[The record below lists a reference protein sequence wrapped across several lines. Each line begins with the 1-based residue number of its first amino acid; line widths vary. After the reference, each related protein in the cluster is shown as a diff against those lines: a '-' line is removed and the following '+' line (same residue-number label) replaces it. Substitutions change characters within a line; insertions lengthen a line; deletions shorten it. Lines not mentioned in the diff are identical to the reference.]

1 MKLKTLDIE
10 NIASFEKA
18 SVDFDNGPLGNADI
32 FLINGETGSG
42 KSTLLDAI
50 CLALYDNTPRMN
62 AGGRGDKENMPDNIT
77 YGNPMRLLRLN
88 TNQGLVRLIFEADG
102 DNWEAIW
109 TVRRI
114 RERRRKKDEEPGTKL
129 KREWTLTNLR
139 TRETMTQIREINT
152 AVARLTGLDFG
163 QFCRTTM
170 LSQGE
175 FAAFLKSDVD
185 EKAALLQKITGL
197 DKFEKAGKKIFA
209 ITSAKDRIRQ
219 AAKERRDA
227 LVAQALSGERRA
239 ELEAEDAELARRKS
253 EAENLK
259 KRLTEAAS
267 WETRRNE
274 IAQKLEK
281 AINIRNDA
289 EKQAR
294 SEKYA
299 DAIKGI
305 RLFDASAKARSALS
319 FLREAQKRLETEQV
333 RLVSCRHNFRDLTCR
348 LAALENELTKTARTR
363 DAIDAAIE
371 SRRPIRSILDNAPM
385 LAGKLNSVADL
396 RSAVA
401 ASERNLKTAD
411 EEIAN
416 VIRPRL
422 QHAEAVEKECSS
434 TLGNIRKRLEETSEK
449 LAETKLSDM
458 RKEKDALSER
468 SRKLD
473 RLSAIVDA
481 VKRSN
486 ENLAACGRVMDDI
499 AARTATSQKALAE
512 TGKTLIAARAARDAY
527 KKSSDDAAR
536 AAGDAAEHLR
546 ANLRVG
552 DSCPVCGSLID
563 HELTA
568 GEILRELADKARLEF
583 ERHQSEY
590 ETALR
595 HQAEIES
602 TIKALAVDKE
612 KTDNELGRLNE
623 EKKRLSDDLSV
634 KSHELGITVDSNL
647 ADTIS
652 HHTATVAD
660 RIGELSSQIAAAETL
675 EKTVGE
681 LRASVDNIQRRLD
694 SARKSC
700 EKVRQI
706 LSGALERRSAIS
718 ATIETNNVNI
728 ASTLDELSAVLD
740 GSAVSSRDFRR
751 EPAEYAADITA
762 AARELT
768 SLIEQSTGL
777 SKQLETLTG
786 IIDRSR
792 HLRDE
797 ISGKLGIPEDEHA
810 ATAQV
815 NGDSRNVEKD
825 FYSLSNAVTS
835 AVASINAQNTDLS
848 RQKTL
853 LDDFFATNP
862 TIDRAEVEHL
872 MALPE
877 STVKD
882 WRDTVDKIQRFLIA
896 SETELSAVKRESQE
910 HAKTRPAD
918 LIDET
923 ADNATGNGWL
933 AADLH
938 PLIAEAEKAEREAL
952 EERARI
958 KAVFDNA
965 ARYSAELLRAD
976 EELAAADAD
985 YSRWEQL
992 CRYLG
997 DAEGKKFRRV
1007 AQSHLLEC
1015 LINGANSYLKRLNDR
1030 YELEVYPGTFTIM
1043 VTDSYQDYARRTA
1056 NTISG
1061 GETFL
1066 VSLALA
1072 LALSDIGEMRGCD
1085 TLFIDEGFGSLSGEP
1100 LDRAVATLKSLH
1112 HHVGRR
1118 IGIIS
1123 HIASLREKIAT
1134 QIIVERSTGRAASL
1148 RLLS

>member
-88 TNQGLVRLIFEADG
+88 TNQGLVKLIFEADG
-102 DNWEAIW
+102 DNWEALW

-259 KRLTEAAS
+259 KRLTEAAL
-267 WETRRNE
+267 WETRRIE
-274 IAQKLEK
+274 IARKLEK

-299 DAIKGI
+299 DAVKGI
-305 RLFDASAKARSALS
+305 KLFDASAKARSALS

-348 LAALENELTKTARTR
+348 LAALENELTKTAGTL

-422 QHAEAVEKECSS
+422 QHAEAVEKECST
-434 TLGNIRKRLEETSEK
+434 TLVNIRKKLEETSEK

-458 RKEKDALSER
+458 RKEKDALSES

-481 VKRSN
+481 VKRSD
-486 ENLAACGRVMDDI
+486 ESLAACGRVMDDI
-499 AARTATSQKALAE
+499 TARSAASQKALAE
-512 TGKTLIAARAARDAY
+512 TGKTLIAARAARDAC

-552 DSCPVCGSLID
+552 DKCPVCGSLID

-568 GEILRELADKARLEF
+568 GEILRELADKARREF

-612 KTDNELGRLNE
+612 KTDIELRRLNE

-634 KSHELGITVDSNL
+634 KSCELEITVDRNL
-647 ADTIS
+647 AETIS
-652 HHTATVAD
+652 RHISTVTGKLD
-660 RIGELSSQIAAAETL
+660 ELSSRIAAAETL
-675 EKTVGE
+675 EKNVGE
-681 LRASVDNIQRRLD
+681 LRASVDNVQRRLD
-694 SARKSC
+694 SARKAC
-700 EKVRQI
+700 EKERQN
-706 LSGALERRSAIS
+706 LSDALERRSAIS

-728 ASTLDELSAVLD
+728 ASTLDELSATLD

-768 SLIEQSTGL
+768 SLLEQSTSL

-786 IIDRSR
+786 VIDRSR
-792 HLRDE
+792 RLRDE
-797 ISGKLGIPEDEHA
+797 ITAGIDISDIEPA
-810 ATAQV
+810 AAIPMKVDAQ
-815 NGDSRNVEKD
+815 SVEKD

-835 AVASINAQNTDLS
+835 AVASINAQNAELS

-872 MALPE
+872 MTLPE
-877 STVKD
+877 STVKG
-882 WRDTVDKIQRFLIA
+882 WRDTVDNIQRLLIA
-896 SETELSAVKRESQE
+896 SETELSTAKSESQE

-923 ADNATGNGWL
+923 ADNATGNGWH

-938 PLIAEAEKAEREAL
+938 RLIAEAEKAEREAL

-1100 LDRAVATLKSLH
+1100 LDRAIGTLKSLH
-1112 HHVGRR
+1112 HQVGRR

-1134 QIIVERSTGRAASL
+1134 QIIVERPTGRAASL
-1148 RLLS
+1148 RLLC

>member
-1 MKLKTLDIE
+1 MKLKTLEIE

-18 SVDFDNGPLGNADI
+18 SVYFDNGPLGNADI

-102 DNWEAIW
+102 DNWEALW

-152 AVARLTGLDFG
+152 AVAHLTGLDFG

-209 ITSAKDRIRQ
+209 ITSAKDRVRQ

-227 LVAQALSGERRA
+227 LAAQALSAERRV
-239 ELEAEDAELARRKS
+239 ELEAQDAELARRKS

-259 KRLTEAAS
+259 KRLSDAAL
-267 WETRRNE
+267 WETRRIE
-274 IAQKLEK
+274 IARKLEK

-299 DAIKGI
+299 DAVKGI
-305 RLFDASAKARSALS
+305 KLFDASAKARSALS
-319 FLREAQKRLETEQV
+319 FLREAQKRLEAEQD
-333 RLVSCRHNFRDLTCR
+333 RLVSCRNNFRDLTCR
-348 LAALENELTKTARTR
+348 LAALENELTETAGTR

-371 SRRPIRSILDNAPM
+371 SRRPVRSILDNAPM
-385 LAGKLNSVADL
+385 LAGKLNSVAGL

-401 ASERNLKTAD
+401 ASECNLRTAD

-434 TLGNIRKRLEETSEK
+434 TLGNIRKKLEETSEK
-449 LAETKLSDM
+449 LAEAKLSDM
-458 RKEKDALSER
+458 RKEKDALSES

-481 VKRSN
+481 VKRSD
-486 ENLAACGRVMDDI
+486 ESLAACGRVMDEI
-499 AARTATSQKALAE
+499 AARTAASQQALAE
-512 TGKTLIAARAARDAY
+512 AGKTLIAARAARDAC

-552 DSCPVCGSLID
+552 DKCPVCGSLID

-568 GEILRELADKARLEF
+568 GEILRELADKARQEF
-583 ERHQSEY
+583 ERYQSEY

-612 KTDNELGRLNE
+612 KTDIELRRLNE
-623 EKKRLSDDLSV
+623 EKKRLSDDLST
-634 KSHELGITVDSNL
+634 KSHEVGIAVDSHLGEAISRRAATIAAGIT
-647 ADTIS
+647 
-652 HHTATVAD
+652 
-660 RIGELSSQIAAAETL
+660 ELSSRIAAAETL
-675 EKTVGE
+675 EKNVGE
-681 LRASVDNIQRRLD
+681 LRASVDNVQRRLD
-694 SARKSC
+694 SARKAC
-700 EKVRQI
+700 EKERQN

-728 ASTLDELSAVLD
+728 ASTLDKLSATLD

-762 AARELT
+762 AAKELT
-768 SLIEQSTGL
+768 SLLEQSTSL

-786 IIDRSR
+786 VIDRSR
-792 HLRDE
+792 RLRDE
-797 ISGKLGIPEDEHA
+797 ITARIDISDIEPAAAIPMKVDA
-810 ATAQV
+810 P
-815 NGDSRNVEKD
+815 SVEKD
-825 FYSLSNAVTS
+825 FYSLANAVTS
-835 AVASINAQNTDLS
+835 AVASINSQNAELS

-853 LDDFFATNP
+853 LDEFFATNP
-862 TIDRAEVEHL
+862 TIDRAEVERL
-872 MALPE
+872 TTLPE

-882 WRDTVDKIQRFLIA
+882 WRDTVDNIQRLLIA
-896 SETELSAVKRESQE
+896 SETELSTAKSESQE

-923 ADNATGNGWL
+923 TDTTDGNGWH
-933 AADLH
+933 AADL
-938 PLIAEAEKAEREAL
+938 PLLIADTEKTEREAM

-965 ARYSAELLRAD
+965 ERHSAELIRAD
-976 EELAAADAD
+976 EELSAAGAD

-1100 LDRAVATLKSLH
+1100 LDRAIGTLKSLH
-1112 HHVGRR
+1112 HQVGRR

-1134 QIIVERSTGRAASL
+1134 QIIVERPTGRAASL

>member
-62 AGGRGDKENMPDNIT
+62 AGGRSDKENMPDNIT

-102 DNWEAIW
+102 DNWEALW

-114 RERRRKKDEEPGTKL
+114 KERRRKKDEEPGTKL

-185 EKAALLQKITGL
+185 DKAALLQKITGL

-227 LVAQALSGERRA
+227 LAAQALSAERRV
-239 ELEAEDAELARRKS
+239 ELEAQDAEFARRKS

-259 KRLTEAAS
+259 KRLTGAAL
-267 WETRRNE
+267 WETRRIE
-274 IAQKLEK
+274 IARKLEK

-299 DAIKGI
+299 DAVKGI
-305 RLFDASAKARSALS
+305 KLFDASAKARSALS
-319 FLREAQKRLETEQV
+319 FLREAQKRLEAEESRFV
-333 RLVSCRHNFRDLTCR
+333 GCRNKFRSLRGQLASLESDLTEIAGKR
-348 LAALENELTKTARTR
+348 N
-363 DAIDAAIE
+363 AIDAAIE
-371 SRRPIRSILDNAPM
+371 ARQPIRNILDNAPM
-385 LAGKLNSVADL
+385 LAGKLNSVASL

-401 ASERNLKTAD
+401 ASERNLRTAD

-434 TLGNIRKRLEETSEK
+434 TLGNIRKKLEETSEK
-449 LAETKLSDM
+449 LAEAKLSDM
-458 RKEKDALSER
+458 RKEKDALSES

-481 VKRSN
+481 VKRSD

-512 TGKTLIAARAARDAY
+512 AGKTLIAARAARDAC

-552 DSCPVCGSLID
+552 DKCPVCGSLID

-568 GEILRELADKARLEF
+568 GEILRELADKARQEF
-583 ERHQSEY
+583 ERYQSEY

-612 KTDNELGRLNE
+612 KTGIELRRLNE
-623 EKKRLSDDLSV
+623 EKKRLSDDLST
-634 KSHELGITVDSNL
+634 KSHELGIAVDSHL
-647 ADTIS
+647 GEAISRRAATIAAGI
-652 HHTATVAD
+652 T
-660 RIGELSSQIAAAETL
+660 ELSSRIAAAETL
-675 EKTVGE
+675 EKNVGE
-681 LRASVDNIQRRLD
+681 LRASVDNVQRRLD
-694 SARKSC
+694 SARKAC
-700 EKVRQI
+700 EKERQN
-706 LSGALERRSAIS
+706 LSVALERRSAIS

-728 ASTLDELSAVLD
+728 ASTLDELSATLD

-762 AARELT
+762 AATELT
-768 SLIEQSTGL
+768 SLLEQSTSL
-777 SKQLETLTG
+777 SKQLVTLTG
-786 IIDRSR
+786 VIDRSR
-792 HLRDE
+792 RLRDE
-797 ISGKLGIPEDEHA
+797 ITARIDISDIEPAAAIPMKVDA
-810 ATAQV
+810 P
-815 NGDSRNVEKD
+815 SVEKD
-825 FYSLSNAVTS
+825 FYSLANAVTS
-835 AVASINAQNTDLS
+835 AVASINSQNAELS

-862 TIDRAEVEHL
+862 TIDRAEVERL
-872 MALPE
+872 TTLPE

-882 WRDTVDKIQRFLIA
+882 WRDTVDNIQRLLIA
-896 SETELSAVKRESQE
+896 SETELSTAKRESQE

-923 ADNATGNGWL
+923 VDNADCIGWL
-933 AADLH
+933 AADL
-938 PLIAEAEKAEREAL
+938 PLLIADTEKTEREAM

-965 ARYSAELLRAD
+965 ERHSAELIRAD
-976 EELAAADAD
+976 EELSAAGAD

-1100 LDRAVATLKSLH
+1100 LDRAIGTLKSLH
-1112 HHVGRR
+1112 HQVGRR

-1134 QIIVERSTGRAASL
+1134 QIIVERPTGRAASL

>member
-102 DNWEAIW
+102 DNWEALW

-401 ASERNLKTAD
+401 ASEHNLKTAD

-458 RKEKDALSER
+458 RKEKDALSES

-872 MALPE
+872 MTLPE
-877 STVKD
+877 STVKG
-882 WRDTVDKIQRFLIA
+882 WRDTVDKIQRLLIA

-918 LIDET
+918 LIDEA
-923 ADNATGNGWL
+923 ADNTDGNGWH

-938 PLIAEAEKAEREAL
+938 PLIAEAEKTEREAM

-965 ARYSAELLRAD
+965 ARYSAELIRAD
-976 EELAAADAD
+976 EELSAAGAD

-1072 LALSDIGEMRGCD
+1072 LAMSDIGEMRGCD

-1100 LDRAVATLKSLH
+1100 LDRAIGTLKSLH
-1112 HHVGRR
+1112 HQVGRR

-1134 QIIVERSTGRAASL
+1134 QIIVERPTGRAASL
-1148 RLLS
+1148 RLLC

>member
-1 MKLKTLDIE
+1 MKLKTLEIE
-10 NIASFEKA
+10 NIASFENA

-102 DNWEAIW
+102 DNWEALW

-227 LVAQALSGERRA
+227 LAVQALSAERRV
-239 ELEAEDAELARRKS
+239 ELEAQDAELARRKS

-259 KRLTEAAS
+259 KRLTEAAL
-267 WETRRNE
+267 WETRRIK
-274 IAQKLEK
+274 IARKLEK

-299 DAIKGI
+299 DAVKGI
-305 RLFDASAKARSALS
+305 KLFDASAKARSALS
-319 FLREAQKRLETEQV
+319 FIREAQKRLEAEQD
-333 RLVSCRHNFRDLTCR
+333 RLISCRHNFIKLTCR
-348 LAALENELTKTARTR
+348 LTALENGLTETAGTR

-371 SRRPIRSILDNAPM
+371 SRRPVRSILDNAPM
-385 LAGKLNSVADL
+385 LAGKLNSVAGL

-401 ASERNLKTAD
+401 ASERNLRTAD

-434 TLGNIRKRLEETSEK
+434 TLGNIRKKLEETSEK
-449 LAETKLSDM
+449 LAEAKLSDM
-458 RKEKDALSER
+458 RKEKDALSES

-473 RLSAIVDA
+473 RLSAIVDGI
-481 VKRSN
+481 KRCDDSIN
-486 ENLAACGRVMDDI
+486 VYRRTIGEIAERRAAF
-499 AARTATSQKALAE
+499 QKALAE
-512 TGKTLIAARAARDAY
+512 AEKTQIAAAAARDAC

-552 DSCPVCGSLID
+552 DKCPVCGSLID

-568 GEILRELADKARLEF
+568 GEILRELADKARQEF
-583 ERHQSEY
+583 ERYQSEY

-623 EKKRLSDDLSV
+623 EKKRLSDDLST
-634 KSHELGITVDSNL
+634 KSCELGITVDCNH
-647 ADTIS
+647 AETIS
-652 HHTATVAD
+652 HRIATVTG
-660 RIGELSSQIAAAETL
+660 RLGELSSRIADAETL

-700 EKVRQI
+700 EKERQN
-706 LSGALERRSAIS
+706 LSGALECRSAIS

-728 ASTLDELSAVLD
+728 ASTLDELSATLD

-762 AARELT
+762 AATELT
-768 SLIEQSTGL
+768 SLLEQSTSL
-777 SKQLETLTG
+777 SKQLVTLTG
-786 IIDRSR
+786 IVERSR
-792 HLRDE
+792 RLRDE
-797 ISGKLGIPEDEHA
+797 ITARIDISDIEPAAAIPMKVDA
-810 ATAQV
+810 P
-815 NGDSRNVEKD
+815 SVEKD
-825 FYSLSNAVTS
+825 FYSLANAVTS
-835 AVASINAQNTDLS
+835 TVASINSQNAELS

-862 TIDRAEVEHL
+862 TIDRAEVERL
-872 MALPE
+872 TTLPE

-882 WRDTVDKIQRFLIA
+882 WRDTVDNIQRLLIA
-896 SETELSAVKRESQE
+896 SETELSTAKSESQE

-923 ADNATGNGWL
+923 VDNAGCIGWL
-933 AADLH
+933 AADL
-938 PLIAEAEKAEREAL
+938 PLLIADTEKTEREAM

-965 ARYSAELLRAD
+965 ERHSAELIRAD
-976 EELAAADAD
+976 EELSAAGAD

-1015 LINGANSYLKRLNDR
+1015 LINGANNYLKRLNDR
-1030 YELEVYPGTFTIM
+1030 YELDVYPGTFTIM

-1100 LDRAVATLKSLH
+1100 LDRAISTLKSLH
-1112 HHVGRR
+1112 HQVGRR

-1134 QIIVERSTGRAASL
+1134 QIIVERPTGRAASL
-1148 RLLS
+1148 RLLC

>member
-102 DNWEAIW
+102 DNWEALW

-114 RERRRKKDEEPGTKL
+114 KERRRKKDEEPGTKL

-239 ELEAEDAELARRKS
+239 ELEAEDTELARRKS

-259 KRLTEAAS
+259 KRLTEAAL

-385 LAGKLNSVADL
+385 LAGKLNSVAGL

-401 ASERNLKTAD
+401 ASERNLRTAD

-434 TLGNIRKRLEETSEK
+434 TLGNIRKKLEETSEK
-449 LAETKLSDM
+449 LAEAKLSDM
-458 RKEKDALSER
+458 RKEKDALSES

-481 VKRSN
+481 VKRSD
-486 ENLAACGRVMDDI
+486 ESLAACGRVMDEI
-499 AARTATSQKALAE
+499 AARTAASQQALAE
-512 TGKTLIAARAARDAY
+512 AGITLIAARAARDAC

-552 DSCPVCGSLID
+552 DKCPVCGSLID

-568 GEILRELADKARLEF
+568 GEILRELADKARREF

-700 EKVRQI
+700 EKERQN

-762 AARELT
+762 AAKELT
-768 SLIEQSTGL
+768 SLLEQSTSL
-777 SKQLETLTG
+777 SKQLVTLTG
-786 IIDRSR
+786 VIDRSR
-792 HLRDE
+792 RLRDE
-797 ISGKLGIPEDEHA
+797 ITAGIDISDIEPA
-810 ATAQV
+810 AAIPMKVDAQ
-815 NGDSRNVEKD
+815 SVEKD
-825 FYSLSNAVTS
+825 FYSLANAVTS
-835 AVASINAQNTDLS
+835 AVASINSQNAELS

-853 LDDFFATNP
+853 LDDFFAANP
-862 TIDRAEVEHL
+862 TIDRVEVERL
-872 MALPE
+872 TTLPE

-882 WRDTVDKIQRFLIA
+882 WRDTVDNIQRLLIA
-896 SETELSAVKRESQE
+896 SETELSTAKRESQE

-923 ADNATGNGWL
+923 TDTTDGNGWH
-933 AADLH
+933 AADL
-938 PLIAEAEKAEREAL
+938 PLLIADTEKTEREAM

-965 ARYSAELLRAD
+965 ERHSAELIRAD
-976 EELAAADAD
+976 EELSAAGAD

-1015 LINGANSYLKRLNDR
+1015 LINGANNYLKRLNDR

-1134 QIIVERSTGRAASL
+1134 QIIVERPTGRAASL

>member
-88 TNQGLVRLIFEADG
+88 TNLGLVKLIFEADG
-102 DNWEAIW
+102 DNWEALW

-319 FLREAQKRLETEQV
+319 FLREAQKRLEAEQV

-348 LAALENELTKTARTR
+348 LAALENELTKTTRTR

-411 EEIAN
+411 EDIAN

-422 QHAEAVEKECSS
+422 QHAEAVEKECST
-434 TLGNIRKRLEETSEK
+434 TLVNIRKKLEETSEK

-458 RKEKDALSER
+458 RKEKDALSES

-481 VKRSN
+481 VKRSD
-486 ENLAACGRVMDDI
+486 ESLAACGRVMDDI
-499 AARTATSQKALAE
+499 TARSAASQKALAE
-512 TGKTLIAARAARDAY
+512 AGKTLIAARAARDAC

-652 HHTATVAD
+652 HRIATVAD

-694 SARKSC
+694 SARKAC
-700 EKVRQI
+700 EKERQI

-728 ASTLDELSAVLD
+728 ASTLDELSATLD

-762 AARELT
+762 AAKELT
-768 SLIEQSTGL
+768 SLLEQSTSL

-786 IIDRSR
+786 VIDRSR
-792 HLRDE
+792 RLRDE
-797 ISGKLGIPEDEHA
+797 ITARIDISDIEPAAAIPMKVDA
-810 ATAQV
+810 P
-815 NGDSRNVEKD
+815 SVEKD

-835 AVASINAQNTDLS
+835 AVASINAQNTELS

-872 MALPE
+872 MTLPE
-877 STVKD
+877 STVKG
-882 WRDTVDKIQRFLIA
+882 WRDTVDNIQRLLIA

-1148 RLLS
+1148 RLLC

>member
-102 DNWEAIW
+102 DNWEALW

-458 RKEKDALSER
+458 RKEKDALSES

-815 NGDSRNVEKD
+815 NCDSRNVEKD

-835 AVASINAQNTDLS
+835 AVASINAQNTELS

-882 WRDTVDKIQRFLIA
+882 WRDTVDKIQRLLIA

-918 LIDET
+918 LIDEA
-923 ADNATGNGWL
+923 ADNTDGNGWH

-938 PLIAEAEKAEREAL
+938 PLIAEAEKTEREAM

-965 ARYSAELLRAD
+965 ARYSAELIRAD
-976 EELAAADAD
+976 EELSAAGAD

-1072 LALSDIGEMRGCD
+1072 LAMSDIGEMRGCD

-1100 LDRAVATLKSLH
+1100 LDRAIGTLKSLH
-1112 HHVGRR
+1112 HQVGRR

-1134 QIIVERSTGRAASL
+1134 QIIVERPTGRAASL
-1148 RLLS
+1148 RLLC

>member
-102 DNWEAIW
+102 DNWEALW

-401 ASERNLKTAD
+401 ASEHNLKTAD

-458 RKEKDALSER
+458 RKEKDALSES

-835 AVASINAQNTDLS
+835 AVASINAQNTELS

-877 STVKD
+877 STVKG
-882 WRDTVDKIQRFLIA
+882 WRDTVDKIQRLLIA

-918 LIDET
+918 LIDEA
-923 ADNATGNGWL
+923 ADNTDGNGWH

-938 PLIAEAEKAEREAL
+938 PLIAEAEKTEREAM

-965 ARYSAELLRAD
+965 ARYSAELIRAD
-976 EELAAADAD
+976 EELSAAGAD

-1072 LALSDIGEMRGCD
+1072 LAMSDIGEMRGCD

-1100 LDRAVATLKSLH
+1100 LDRAIGTLKSLH
-1112 HHVGRR
+1112 HQVGRR

-1134 QIIVERSTGRAASL
+1134 QIIVERPTGRAASL
-1148 RLLS
+1148 RLLC

>member
-102 DNWEAIW
+102 DNWEALW

-458 RKEKDALSER
+458 RKEKDALSES

-835 AVASINAQNTDLS
+835 AVASINAQNTELS

-882 WRDTVDKIQRFLIA
+882 WRDTVDKIQRLLIA

-918 LIDET
+918 LIDEA
-923 ADNATGNGWL
+923 ADNTDGNGWH

-938 PLIAEAEKAEREAL
+938 PLIAEAEKTEREAM

-965 ARYSAELLRAD
+965 ARYSAELIRAD
-976 EELAAADAD
+976 EELSAAGAD

-1148 RLLS
+1148 RLLC

>member
-102 DNWEAIW
+102 DNWEALW

-114 RERRRKKDEEPGTKL
+114 KERRRKKDEEPGTKL

-227 LVAQALSGERRA
+227 LAAQALSAERRV

-259 KRLTEAAS
+259 KRLSDAAL
-267 WETRRNE
+267 WETRRIE
-274 IAQKLEK
+274 IARKLEK

-299 DAIKGI
+299 DAVKGI
-305 RLFDASAKARSALS
+305 KLFDASAKARSALT
-319 FLREAQKRLETEQV
+319 FIREAQKRLEAEQD
-333 RLVSCRHNFRDLTCR
+333 RLISCRHNFRDLTCR
-348 LAALENELTKTARTR
+348 LAALENGLTETAGTR
-363 DAIDAAIE
+363 YAIDAAIE
-371 SRRPIRSILDNAPM
+371 SRRPVRSILDNAPM
-385 LAGKLNSVADL
+385 LAGKLNSVAGL

-401 ASERNLKTAD
+401 ASERNLRTAD

-434 TLGNIRKRLEETSEK
+434 TLGNIRKKLEETSEK
-449 LAETKLSDM
+449 LAEAKLSDI
-458 RKEKDALSER
+458 RKEKDALSES

-481 VKRSN
+481 VKRSD
-486 ENLAACGRVMDDI
+486 ESLVACGRVMDEI
-499 AARTATSQKALAE
+499 AARTAASQQALAE
-512 TGKTLIAARAARDAY
+512 AGKTLIAARAARDAC

-552 DSCPVCGSLID
+552 DKCPVCGSLID
-563 HELTA
+563 HEPTA
-568 GEILRELADKARLEF
+568 GEILRELADKARREF

-595 HQAEIES
+595 HQAESES

-612 KTDNELGRLNE
+612 KTDIELRRLNE
-623 EKKRLSDDLSV
+623 EKKRLSDDLST
-634 KSHELGITVDSNL
+634 KSHELGIVVDSHL
-647 ADTIS
+647 GEAISRRAATIAAGI
-652 HHTATVAD
+652 T
-660 RIGELSSQIAAAETL
+660 ELSSRIAAAETL
-675 EKTVGE
+675 EKNVGE
-681 LRASVDNIQRRLD
+681 LRASVDNVQRRLD
-694 SARKSC
+694 SARKAC
-700 EKVRQI
+700 EKERQN

-728 ASTLDELSAVLD
+728 ASTLDELSATLD
-740 GSAVSSRDFRR
+740 GSGVSSRDFRR

-762 AARELT
+762 AATELT
-768 SLIEQSTGL
+768 SLLEQSTSL
-777 SKQLETLTG
+777 SKQLVTLTG
-786 IIDRSR
+786 VIDRSR
-792 HLRDE
+792 RLRDE
-797 ISGKLGIPEDEHA
+797 ITARIDISDIEPAAAIPMK
-810 ATAQV
+810 
-815 NGDSRNVEKD
+815 GDAPSVEKD
-825 FYSLSNAVTS
+825 FYSLANAVTS
-835 AVASINAQNTDLS
+835 TVASINSQNAELS

-853 LDDFFATNP
+853 LDDFFAANP
-862 TIDRAEVEHL
+862 TIDRVEVERL
-872 MALPE
+872 TTLPE

-882 WRDTVDKIQRFLIA
+882 WRDTVDNIQRLLIA
-896 SETELSAVKRESQE
+896 SETELSTAKSESQE

-923 ADNATGNGWL
+923 VDNAGCIGWL
-933 AADLH
+933 AADL
-938 PLIAEAEKAEREAL
+938 PLLIADTEKTEREAM

-965 ARYSAELLRAD
+965 ERHSAELIRAD
-976 EELAAADAD
+976 EGLSAAGAD

-1015 LINGANSYLKRLNDR
+1015 LINGANRYLKRLNDR

-1134 QIIVERSTGRAASL
+1134 QIIVERPTGRAASL

>member
-88 TNQGLVRLIFEADG
+88 TNQGLVKLIFEADG
-102 DNWEAIW
+102 DNWEALW

-259 KRLTEAAS
+259 KRLTEAAL
-267 WETRRNE
+267 WETRRIE
-274 IAQKLEK
+274 IARKLEK

-299 DAIKGI
+299 DAVKGI
-305 RLFDASAKARSALS
+305 KLFDASAKARSALS

-348 LAALENELTKTARTR
+348 LAALENELTKTAGTL

-422 QHAEAVEKECSS
+422 QHAEAVEKECST
-434 TLGNIRKRLEETSEK
+434 TLVNIRKKLEETSEK

-458 RKEKDALSER
+458 RKEKDALSES

-481 VKRSN
+481 VKRSD
-486 ENLAACGRVMDDI
+486 ESLAACGRVMDDI
-499 AARTATSQKALAE
+499 TARSAASQKALAE

-612 KTDNELGRLNE
+612 KTDIELRRLNE
-623 EKKRLSDDLSV
+623 EKKRLSDDLST
-634 KSHELGITVDSNL
+634 KSHELGIVVDSHL
-647 ADTIS
+647 GEAISRRAATIAAGI
-652 HHTATVAD
+652 T
-660 RIGELSSQIAAAETL
+660 ELSSRIAAAETL
-675 EKTVGE
+675 EKNVGE
-681 LRASVDNIQRRLD
+681 LRASVDNVQRRLD
-694 SARKSC
+694 SARKAC
-700 EKVRQI
+700 EKERQN

-728 ASTLDELSAVLD
+728 ASTLDELSATLD

-762 AARELT
+762 AAKELT
-768 SLIEQSTGL
+768 SLLEQSTSL

-786 IIDRSR
+786 VIDRSR
-792 HLRDE
+792 RLRDE
-797 ISGKLGIPEDEHA
+797 ITAGIDISDIEPA
-810 ATAQV
+810 AAIPMKVDAQ
-815 NGDSRNVEKD
+815 SVEKD
-825 FYSLSNAVTS
+825 FYSLANAVTS
-835 AVASINAQNTDLS
+835 AVASINSQNAELS

-853 LDDFFATNP
+853 LDDFFAANP
-862 TIDRAEVEHL
+862 TIDRAEVERL
-872 MALPE
+872 TTLPE
-877 STVKD
+877 TTVKD
-882 WRDTVDKIQRFLIA
+882 WRDTVDNIQRLLIA
-896 SETELSAVKRESQE
+896 SETELSTAKRESQE

-923 ADNATGNGWL
+923 TDTTDGNGWH
-933 AADLH
+933 AADL
-938 PLIAEAEKAEREAL
+938 PLLIADTEKTEREAM

-965 ARYSAELLRAD
+965 ERHSDELIRAD
-976 EELAAADAD
+976 EELSAAGAD

-1100 LDRAVATLKSLH
+1100 LDRAIGTLKSLH
-1112 HHVGRR
+1112 HQVGRR

-1134 QIIVERSTGRAASL
+1134 QIIVERPTGRAASL
-1148 RLLS
+1148 RLLC

>member
-102 DNWEAIW
+102 DNWEALW

-333 RLVSCRHNFRDLTCR
+333 RLISCRHNFRDLTCR

-422 QHAEAVEKECSS
+422 QHAEAVEKECST
-434 TLGNIRKRLEETSEK
+434 TLVNIRKKLEETSEK

-458 RKEKDALSER
+458 RKEKDALSES

-481 VKRSN
+481 VKRSD
-486 ENLAACGRVMDDI
+486 ESLAACGRVMDDI

-835 AVASINAQNTDLS
+835 AVASINAQNTELS

-882 WRDTVDKIQRFLIA
+882 WRDTVDNIQRLLIA

-918 LIDET
+918 LIDEA
-923 ADNATGNGWL
+923 ADNTDGNGWH

-976 EELAAADAD
+976 EELSAAGAD

-1072 LALSDIGEMRGCD
+1072 LAMSDIGEMRGCD

-1100 LDRAVATLKSLH
+1100 LDRAIGTLKSLH
-1112 HHVGRR
+1112 HQVGRR

-1134 QIIVERSTGRAASL
+1134 QIIVERPTGRAASL

>member
-50 CLALYDNTPRMN
+50 CLSLYDNTPRMN

-102 DNWEAIW
+102 DNWEALW

-319 FLREAQKRLETEQV
+319 FLRVAQKRLETEQV

-434 TLGNIRKRLEETSEK
+434 TLVNIRKKLEETSEK

-458 RKEKDALSER
+458 RKEKDALSES

-835 AVASINAQNTDLS
+835 AVASINAQNTELS

-882 WRDTVDKIQRFLIA
+882 WRDTVDKIQRLLIA

-918 LIDET
+918 LIDEA
-923 ADNATGNGWL
+923 ADNTDGNGWH

-938 PLIAEAEKAEREAL
+938 PLIAEAEKTEREAM

-965 ARYSAELLRAD
+965 ARYSAELIRAD
-976 EELAAADAD
+976 EELSAADAD

-1148 RLLS
+1148 RLLC

>member
-1 MKLKTLDIE
+1 MKLKTLNIE

-102 DNWEAIW
+102 DNWEALW
-109 TVRRI
+109 TVRHI

-227 LVAQALSGERRA
+227 LAAQALSAERRA

-259 KRLTEAAS
+259 KRLAEAAL
-267 WETRRNE
+267 WEAKRIE
-274 IAQKLEK
+274 IARKLEK
-281 AINIRNDA
+281 AQTTRLDA
-289 EKQAR
+289 ERLAQ
-294 SEKYA
+294 SEKYVTA
-299 DAIKGI
+299 RKGTG
-305 RLFDASAKARSALS
+305 LFDASAKARAAIS
-319 FLREAQKRLETEQV
+319 FLREAQKRLEAEQNG
-333 RLVSCRHNFRDLTCR
+333 LSACRHNFRHLSR
-348 LAALENELTKTARTR
+348 QLASLEGELAETARTR
-363 DAIDAAIE
+363 DSIDAAIAA
-371 SRRPIRSILDNAPM
+371 RQPVRNIIGNAPM
-385 LAGKLNSVADL
+385 LTGKLNSVGRL

-401 ASERNLKTAD
+401 ARERDLRTAD

-416 VIRPRL
+416 IIRPRL
-422 QHAEAVEKECSS
+422 RHAEAVEKECSAD
-434 TLGNIRKRLEETSEK
+434 LGNLRKKLDETSEK
-449 LAETKLSDM
+449 LAETNLAGM
-458 RKEKDALSER
+458 RKEKDALSESSHR
-468 SRKLD
+468 LD
-473 RLSAIVDA
+473 RLTAVSDAI
-481 VKRSN
+481 KR
-486 ENLAACGRVMDDI
+486 CDDSINVCRRTIDEI
-499 AARTATSQKALAE
+499 AERRIASQKALAE
-512 TGKTLIAARAARDAY
+512 AEKTQIAARAARDAC
-527 KKSSDDAAR
+527 KKSSDAAAK

-552 DSCPVCGSLID
+552 DKCPVCGSLID

-568 GEILRELADKARLEF
+568 GSILRELADKERREF
-583 ERHQSEY
+583 ERLQTEY

-595 HQAEIES
+595 QQTEIES
-602 TIKALAVDKE
+602 GIKALSSENE
-612 KTDNELGRLNE
+612 KADNELRRLNG
-623 EKKRLSDDLSV
+623 EKKKLADDLAA
-634 KSHELGITVDSNL
+634 KSGELGIAVDSHL
-647 ADTIS
+647 GEAISRRAATI
-652 HHTATVAD
+652 TAGIT
-660 RIGELSSQIAAAETL
+660 ELSSRIAAAETL

-694 SARKSC
+694 SARKAC
-700 EKVRQI
+700 EKEQQN

-728 ASTLDELSAVLD
+728 ASTLDELSATLD

-777 SKQLETLTG
+777 SKQLETLTD
-786 IIDRSR
+786 IVERCR
-792 HLRDE
+792 RLRDE
-797 ISGKLGIPEDEHA
+797 ITAGIDISDIEP
-810 ATAQV
+810 ATAIPMKA
-815 NGDSRNVEKD
+815 DAPTVEKG
-825 FYSLSNAVTS
+825 FYSLANTVTS
-835 AVASINAQNTDLS
+835 TMASINSHNAEIS

-853 LDDFFATNP
+853 LADFFATNP

-872 MALPE
+872 MTLPE

-882 WRDTVDKIQRFLIA
+882 WRDTVDNVRRLLIA
-896 SETELSAVKRESQE
+896 SETELSASQRESQD

-923 ADNATGNGWL
+923 VDNATGNGWL

-938 PLIAEAEKAEREAL
+938 HLIAEAEKAEREAI

-1015 LINGANSYLKRLNDR
+1015 LINGANDYLKRLNDR

-1100 LDRAVATLKSLH
+1100 LDRAIGTLKSLH
-1112 HHVGRR
+1112 HQVGRR

-1134 QIIVERSTGRAASL
+1134 QIIVERPKGRAASL
-1148 RLLS
+1148 RLLP

>member
-88 TNQGLVRLIFEADG
+88 TNQGLVKLIFEADG
-102 DNWEAIW
+102 DNWEVLW

-385 LAGKLNSVADL
+385 LAGKLSSVAGL

-401 ASERNLKTAD
+401 ASERNLRTAD

-434 TLGNIRKRLEETSEK
+434 TLGNIRKKLEETSEK

-458 RKEKDALSER
+458 RKEKDALSES

-481 VKRSN
+481 VKRSD
-486 ENLAACGRVMDDI
+486 ESLAACSRVMDDI
-499 AARTATSQKALAE
+499 TARSAASQKALAE
-512 TGKTLIAARAARDAY
+512 AGKTLIAARAARDAC

-568 GEILRELADKARLEF
+568 GEILRELADKARREF
-583 ERHQSEY
+583 ERHQLEY

-634 KSHELGITVDSNL
+634 KSHELEITVDCNL

-660 RIGELSSQIAAAETL
+660 RIGELSSRITAAETL

-694 SARKSC
+694 SARKAC
-700 EKVRQI
+700 EKERQN
-706 LSGALERRSAIS
+706 LSDALERRSAIS
-718 ATIETNNVNI
+718 ATIETNNANI

-740 GSAVSSRDFRR
+740 GSAVSSRDFRQ
-751 EPAEYAADITA
+751 EPAEFAADLTTA
-762 AARELT
+762 TNELA
-768 SLIEQSTGL
+768 SLMEQSTSL

-797 ISGKLGIPEDEHA
+797 ISGKLGMPEDEHA

-835 AVASINAQNTDLS
+835 AVASINAQNAELS

-862 TIDRAEVEHL
+862 TIDRDEVEHL
-872 MALPE
+872 MTLPE

-882 WRDTVDKIQRFLIA
+882 WRDTVDNIQRLLIA

-938 PLIAEAEKAEREAL
+938 RLIAEAEKAEREAL

-976 EELAAADAD
+976 EELADADAD

-1134 QIIVERSTGRAASL
+1134 QIIVERSKGRAASL
-1148 RLLS
+1148 RLLP

>member
-102 DNWEAIW
+102 DNWEALW

-114 RERRRKKDEEPGTKL
+114 KERRRKKDEELGTKL

-289 EKQAR
+289 EKQAQ

-422 QHAEAVEKECSS
+422 QHAEAVEKECST
-434 TLGNIRKRLEETSEK
+434 TLVNIRKKLEETSEK

-458 RKEKDALSER
+458 RKEKDALSES

-481 VKRSN
+481 VKRSD
-486 ENLAACGRVMDDI
+486 ESLAACGRVMDDI

-512 TGKTLIAARAARDAY
+512 AGKTLIAARAARDAC

-546 ANLRVG
+546 ANLRIG
-552 DSCPVCGSLID
+552 DRCPVCGSLID

-700 EKVRQI
+700 EKERQN

-786 IIDRSR
+786 VIDRSR
-792 HLRDE
+792 RLRDE

-810 ATAQV
+810 AAAKV

-835 AVASINAQNTDLS
+835 AVASINAQNTELS

-872 MALPE
+872 MTLPE
-877 STVKD
+877 STVKG
-882 WRDTVDKIQRFLIA
+882 WRDTVDNIQRLLIA

-938 PLIAEAEKAEREAL
+938 PLIAEAEKTEREAM

-965 ARYSAELLRAD
+965 ARYSAELIRAD
-976 EELAAADAD
+976 EELSAAGAD

-1148 RLLS
+1148 RLLC

>member
-102 DNWEAIW
+102 DNWEALW

-333 RLVSCRHNFRDLTCR
+333 RLISCRHNFRDLTCR

-458 RKEKDALSER
+458 RKEKDALSES

-481 VKRSN
+481 VKRSD

-815 NGDSRNVEKD
+815 NGDSRIVEKD

-835 AVASINAQNTDLS
+835 AVASINAQNTELS

-882 WRDTVDKIQRFLIA
+882 WRDTVDKIQRLLIA

-918 LIDET
+918 LIDEA
-923 ADNATGNGWL
+923 ADNTDGNGWH

-938 PLIAEAEKAEREAL
+938 PLIAEAEKTEREAM

-965 ARYSAELLRAD
+965 ARYSAELIRAD
-976 EELAAADAD
+976 EELSAAGAD

-1072 LALSDIGEMRGCD
+1072 LAMSDIGEMRGCD

-1100 LDRAVATLKSLH
+1100 LDRAIGTLKSLH
-1112 HHVGRR
+1112 HQVGRR

-1134 QIIVERSTGRAASL
+1134 QIIVERPTGRAASL
-1148 RLLS
+1148 RLLC

>member
-102 DNWEAIW
+102 DNWEALW

-209 ITSAKDRIRQ
+209 ITSAKDRVRQ

-227 LVAQALSGERRA
+227 LAAQALSAERRV

-458 RKEKDALSER
+458 RKEKDALSES

-481 VKRSN
+481 VKRSD

-590 ETALR
+590 DTALR

-768 SLIEQSTGL
+768 SLLEQSTSL

-786 IIDRSR
+786 IVERSR
-792 HLRDE
+792 RLRDE
-797 ISGKLGIPEDEHA
+797 ITARIDISDIEPAAAIPMKVD
-810 ATAQV
+810 AQ
-815 NGDSRNVEKD
+815 SVEKD
-825 FYSLSNAVTS
+825 FYSLANAVTS
-835 AVASINAQNTDLS
+835 AVASINSQNAELS

-853 LDDFFATNP
+853 LDNFFATNP
-862 TIDRAEVEHL
+862 TIDRAEVERL
-872 MALPE
+872 TTLPE

-882 WRDTVDKIQRFLIA
+882 WRDTVDNIQRLLIA

-1100 LDRAVATLKSLH
+1100 LDRAIGTLKSLH
-1112 HHVGRR
+1112 HQVGRR

-1134 QIIVERSTGRAASL
+1134 QIIVERPTGRAASL

>member
-102 DNWEAIW
+102 DNWEALW

-319 FLREAQKRLETEQV
+319 FLREAQKRLEAEQV

-348 LAALENELTKTARTR
+348 LAALENELTKTTRTR

-411 EEIAN
+411 EDIAN

-422 QHAEAVEKECSS
+422 QHAEAVEKECST
-434 TLGNIRKRLEETSEK
+434 TLVNIRKKLEETSEK

-458 RKEKDALSER
+458 RKEKDALSES

-481 VKRSN
+481 VKRSD
-486 ENLAACGRVMDDI
+486 ESLAACGRVMDDI
-499 AARTATSQKALAE
+499 TARSAASQKALAE
-512 TGKTLIAARAARDAY
+512 AGKTLIAARAARDAC

-652 HHTATVAD
+652 HRIATVAD

-694 SARKSC
+694 SARKAC
-700 EKVRQI
+700 EKERQI

-728 ASTLDELSAVLD
+728 ASTLDELSATLD

-762 AARELT
+762 AAKELT
-768 SLIEQSTGL
+768 SLLEQSTSL

-786 IIDRSR
+786 VIDRSR
-792 HLRDE
+792 RLRDE
-797 ISGKLGIPEDEHA
+797 ITARIDISDIEPAAAIPMKVDA
-810 ATAQV
+810 P
-815 NGDSRNVEKD
+815 SVEKD

-835 AVASINAQNTDLS
+835 AVASINAQNTELS

-872 MALPE
+872 MTLPE
-877 STVKD
+877 STVKG
-882 WRDTVDKIQRFLIA
+882 WRDTVDNIQRLLIA

-1148 RLLS
+1148 RLLC

>member
-102 DNWEAIW
+102 DNWEALW

-259 KRLTEAAS
+259 KRLTEAVS

-333 RLVSCRHNFRDLTCR
+333 RLISCRHNFRDLTCR

-422 QHAEAVEKECSS
+422 QHAEAVEKECST
-434 TLGNIRKRLEETSEK
+434 TLVNIRKKLEETSKK

-458 RKEKDALSER
+458 RKEKDALSES

-481 VKRSN
+481 VKRSD
-486 ENLAACGRVMDDI
+486 ESLAACGRVMDDI

-872 MALPE
+872 MTLPE
-877 STVKD
+877 STVKG
-882 WRDTVDKIQRFLIA
+882 WRDTVDNIQRLLIA

-918 LIDET
+918 LIDEA
-923 ADNATGNGWL
+923 ADNTDGNGWH

-938 PLIAEAEKAEREAL
+938 PLIAEAEKTEREAM

-965 ARYSAELLRAD
+965 ARYSAELIRAD
-976 EELAAADAD
+976 EELSAAGAD

-1072 LALSDIGEMRGCD
+1072 LAMSDIGEMRGCD

-1100 LDRAVATLKSLH
+1100 LDRAIGTLKSLH
-1112 HHVGRR
+1112 HQVGRR

-1134 QIIVERSTGRAASL
+1134 QIIVERPTGRAASL
-1148 RLLS
+1148 RLLC

>member
-102 DNWEAIW
+102 DNWEALW

-219 AAKERRDA
+219 AAKERRDTLA
-227 LVAQALSGERRA
+227 AQALSAERRA

-259 KRLTEAAS
+259 KRLTEADL
-267 WETRRNE
+267 WETRRIE
-274 IAQKLEK
+274 IARKLEK

-299 DAIKGI
+299 DAVKGI
-305 RLFDASAKARSALS
+305 KLFDASAKARSALS
-319 FLREAQKRLETEQV
+319 FLREAQKRLEAEQV

-348 LAALENELTKTARTR
+348 LAALENELTETAGTR
-363 DAIDAAIE
+363 DAIEAAIE
-371 SRRPIRSILDNAPM
+371 ARRPVKSILDNAPM
-385 LAGKLNSVADL
+385 LAGKLNSVAGL

-401 ASERNLKTAD
+401 ASERNLRTAD

-434 TLGNIRKRLEETSEK
+434 TLGNIRKKLEETSEK

-458 RKEKDALSER
+458 RKEKDALSES

-473 RLSAIVDA
+473 HLSAIADA
-481 VKRSN
+481 VKRSD
-486 ENLAACGRVMDDI
+486 ESLAACGRVMDDI
-499 AARTATSQKALAE
+499 AARTATSQKVLAE
-512 TGKTLIAARAARDAY
+512 AGKTLIAARAARDVC
-527 KKSSDDAAR
+527 KKSSDAAAR

-552 DSCPVCGSLID
+552 DRCPICGSLID

-595 HQAEIES
+595 HQAESES
-602 TIKALAVDKE
+602 TIKALAVEKE

-634 KSHELGITVDSNL
+634 KSHELGITVDSNI

-652 HHTATVAD
+652 RRIATVAG
-660 RIGELSSQIAAAETL
+660 RVGELSSRITAAETL

-694 SARKSC
+694 SARKAC
-700 EKVRQI
+700 EKERQN

-728 ASTLDELSAVLD
+728 ASTLDELSATLD

-751 EPAEYAADITA
+751 EPAEYAADLTSA
-762 AARELT
+762 AKELT
-768 SLIEQSTGL
+768 SLLEQSTSL
-777 SKQLETLTG
+777 SKQLVTLTG
-786 IIDRSR
+786 VIDRSR
-792 HLRDE
+792 RLRDE
-797 ISGKLGIPEDEHA
+797 ITARIDISDIEPAAAIPMKVDA
-810 ATAQV
+810 P
-815 NGDSRNVEKD
+815 SVEKD
-825 FYSLSNAVTS
+825 FYSLANAVTS
-835 AVASINAQNTDLS
+835 AVASINSQNAELS

-862 TIDRAEVEHL
+862 TIDRAEVVRL
-872 MALPE
+872 TTLPE

-882 WRDTVDKIQRFLIA
+882 WHDTVDNIQRLLIA
-896 SETELSAVKRESQE
+896 SETELSTAKSESQE

-923 ADNATGNGWL
+923 TDTTDGNGWH
-933 AADLH
+933 AADL
-938 PLIAEAEKAEREAL
+938 PLLIADTEKTEREAM

-965 ARYSAELLRAD
+965 ERHSAELIRAD
-976 EELAAADAD
+976 EELSAAGAD

-1100 LDRAVATLKSLH
+1100 LDRAIGTLKSLH
-1112 HHVGRR
+1112 HQVGRR

-1134 QIIVERSTGRAASL
+1134 QIIVERPMGRAASL
-1148 RLLS
+1148 RMLS

>member
-102 DNWEAIW
+102 DNWEALW

-422 QHAEAVEKECSS
+422 QHAEAVEKECST
-434 TLGNIRKRLEETSEK
+434 TLVNIRKKLEETSEK

-458 RKEKDALSER
+458 RKEKDALSES

-481 VKRSN
+481 VKRSD

-882 WRDTVDKIQRFLIA
+882 WRDTVDKIQRLLIA

-918 LIDET
+918 LIDEA
-923 ADNATGNGWL
+923 ADNTDGNGWH

-938 PLIAEAEKAEREAL
+938 PLIAEAEKTEREAM

-965 ARYSAELLRAD
+965 ARYSAELIRAD
-976 EELAAADAD
+976 EELSAAGAD

-1072 LALSDIGEMRGCD
+1072 LAMSDIGEMRGCD

-1100 LDRAVATLKSLH
+1100 LDRAIGTLKSLH
-1112 HHVGRR
+1112 HQVGRR

-1134 QIIVERSTGRAASL
+1134 QIIVERPTGRAASL
-1148 RLLS
+1148 RLLC

>member
-102 DNWEAIW
+102 DNWEALW

-458 RKEKDALSER
+458 RKEKDALSES

-882 WRDTVDKIQRFLIA
+882 WRDTVDKIQRLLIA

-918 LIDET
+918 LIDEA
-923 ADNATGNGWL
+923 ADNTDGNGWH

-938 PLIAEAEKAEREAL
+938 PLIAEAEKTEREAM

-965 ARYSAELLRAD
+965 ARYSAELIRAD
-976 EELAAADAD
+976 EELSAAGAD

-1072 LALSDIGEMRGCD
+1072 LAMSDIGEMRGCD

-1100 LDRAVATLKSLH
+1100 LDRAIGTLKSLH
-1112 HHVGRR
+1112 HQVGRR

-1134 QIIVERSTGRAASL
+1134 QIIVERPTGRAASL
-1148 RLLS
+1148 RLLC

>member
-77 YGNPMRLLRLN
+77 YGNPMRLLRLS

-102 DNWEAIW
+102 DNWEALW

-114 RERRRKKDEEPGTKL
+114 KERRRKKDEEPGTKL

-209 ITSAKDRIRQ
+209 ITSAKDRIRL

-227 LVAQALSGERRA
+227 LAAQALSAERRV

-259 KRLTEAAS
+259 KRLSDAAL
-267 WETRRNE
+267 WETRRIE
-274 IAQKLEK
+274 IARKLEK

-299 DAIKGI
+299 DAVKGI
-305 RLFDASAKARSALS
+305 KLFDASAKARSALT
-319 FLREAQKRLETEQV
+319 FIREAQKRLEAEQD

-348 LAALENELTKTARTR
+348 LAVLENGLTETAGTL

-371 SRRPIRSILDNAPM
+371 SRRPVRSILDNAPM
-385 LAGKLNSVADL
+385 LAGKLNSVAGL

-401 ASERNLKTAD
+401 ASERNLRTAD

-434 TLGNIRKRLEETSEK
+434 TIGNIRKKLEETSEK
-449 LAETKLSDM
+449 LAEAKLSDI
-458 RKEKDALSER
+458 RKEKDALSES

-481 VKRSN
+481 VKRSD
-486 ENLAACGRVMDDI
+486 ESLAACGRVMDEI
-499 AARTATSQKALAE
+499 AARTAASQQALAE
-512 TGKTLIAARAARDAY
+512 AGKTLIAARAARDAR

-552 DSCPVCGSLID
+552 DKCPVCGSLID
-563 HELTA
+563 HEPTA
-568 GEILRELADKARLEF
+568 GEILRELADKARREF

-595 HQAEIES
+595 HQAESES

-612 KTDNELGRLNE
+612 KTDIELRRLNE
-623 EKKRLSDDLSV
+623 EKKRLSDDLST
-634 KSHELGITVDSNL
+634 KSHELGIVVDSHL
-647 ADTIS
+647 GEAISRRAATIAAGI
-652 HHTATVAD
+652 T
-660 RIGELSSQIAAAETL
+660 ELSSRIAAAETL
-675 EKTVGE
+675 EKNVGE
-681 LRASVDNIQRRLD
+681 LRASVDNVQRRLD
-694 SARKSC
+694 SARKAC
-700 EKVRQI
+700 EKERQN

-728 ASTLDELSAVLD
+728 ASTLDELSATLD
-740 GSAVSSRDFRR
+740 GSGVSSRDFRR

-762 AARELT
+762 AATELT
-768 SLIEQSTGL
+768 SLLEQSTSL
-777 SKQLETLTG
+777 SKQLVTLTG
-786 IIDRSR
+786 VIDRSR
-792 HLRDE
+792 RLRDE
-797 ISGKLGIPEDEHA
+797 ITARIDISDIEPAAAIPMKVDA
-810 ATAQV
+810 P
-815 NGDSRNVEKD
+815 SVEKD
-825 FYSLSNAVTS
+825 FYSLANAVTS
-835 AVASINAQNTDLS
+835 TVASINSQNAELS

-853 LDDFFATNP
+853 LDDFFAANP
-862 TIDRAEVEHL
+862 TIDRVEVERL
-872 MALPE
+872 TTLPE

-882 WRDTVDKIQRFLIA
+882 WRDTVDNIQRLLIA
-896 SETELSAVKRESQE
+896 SETELSTAKSESQE

-923 ADNATGNGWL
+923 VDNAGCIGWL
-933 AADLH
+933 AADL
-938 PLIAEAEKAEREAL
+938 PLLIADTEKTEREAM

-965 ARYSAELLRAD
+965 ERHSAELIRAD
-976 EELAAADAD
+976 EELSAAGAD

-1015 LINGANSYLKRLNDR
+1015 LINGANRYLKRLNDR

-1134 QIIVERSTGRAASL
+1134 QIIVERPTGRAASL

>member
-102 DNWEAIW
+102 DNWEALW

-209 ITSAKDRIRQ
+209 ITSAKDRVRQ
-219 AAKERRDA
+219 AAKERRNA
-227 LVAQALSGERRA
+227 LAAQALSAERRV

-259 KRLTEAAS
+259 KRLTGAAL
-267 WETRRNE
+267 WETRRIE
-274 IAQKLEK
+274 IARKLEK
-281 AINIRNDA
+281 AIYIRNDA

-299 DAIKGI
+299 DAVKGI
-305 RLFDASAKARSALS
+305 KLFDASAKARSALS
-319 FLREAQKRLETEQV
+319 FIREAQKRLEAEQD
-333 RLVSCRHNFRDLTCR
+333 RLISCRHNFIKLTCR
-348 LAALENELTKTARTR
+348 LTALENGLTETAGTL

-371 SRRPIRSILDNAPM
+371 SRRPVRSILDNAPM
-385 LAGKLNSVADL
+385 LAGKLNSVAGL

-401 ASERNLKTAD
+401 ASERNLRTAD

-422 QHAEAVEKECSS
+422 QHAEAVEKECSA

-458 RKEKDALSER
+458 RKEKDALSES

-481 VKRSN
+481 VKRSD
-486 ENLAACGRVMDDI
+486 ESLAACGRVMDDI
-499 AARTATSQKALAE
+499 AARTAASQQALAE
-512 TGKTLIAARAARDAY
+512 AGKTLIAARAARDAC

-552 DSCPVCGSLID
+552 DKCPVCGSLID
-563 HELTA
+563 HEPTA
-568 GEILRELADKARLEF
+568 GEILRELADKARREF

-612 KTDNELGRLNE
+612 KTNNELGRLNE
-623 EKKRLSDDLSV
+623 EKKRLSDDLST
-634 KSHELGITVDSNL
+634 KSCELGITVDCNL
-647 ADTIS
+647 AETIS
-652 HHTATVAD
+652 HRIATVTG
-660 RIGELSSQIAAAETL
+660 RLGELSSRIADAETL

-700 EKVRQI
+700 EKEREN
-706 LSGALERRSAIS
+706 LSGALERRSAIL

-728 ASTLDELSAVLD
+728 ASTLDELSATLD
-740 GSAVSSRDFRR
+740 VSAVSSRDFRR

-762 AARELT
+762 AAKELT
-768 SLIEQSTGL
+768 SLLEQSTNL

-786 IIDRSR
+786 IVERSR
-792 HLRDE
+792 RLRDE
-797 ISGKLGIPEDEHA
+797 ITARIDISDIEPAAAIPMKVDA
-810 ATAQV
+810 P
-815 NGDSRNVEKD
+815 SVEKD
-825 FYSLSNAVTS
+825 FYSLANAVTS
-835 AVASINAQNTDLS
+835 AVASINSQNAELS

-853 LDDFFATNP
+853 LDDFFAANP
-862 TIDRAEVEHL
+862 TIDRVEVKRL
-872 MALPE
+872 TTLPE

-882 WRDTVDKIQRFLIA
+882 WRDTVDNIQRLLIA
-896 SETELSAVKRESQE
+896 SETELSTAKRESQE

-923 ADNATGNGWL
+923 VDNAGCIGWL
-933 AADLH
+933 AADL
-938 PLIAEAEKAEREAL
+938 PLLIADTEKTEREAM

-965 ARYSAELLRAD
+965 ERHSAELIRAD
-976 EELAAADAD
+976 EELSAAGAD

-1015 LINGANSYLKRLNDR
+1015 LINGANNYLKRLNDR

-1134 QIIVERSTGRAASL
+1134 QIIVERPTGRAASL
-1148 RLLS
+1148 RLLC

>member
-1 MKLKTLDIE
+1 MKLKTLEIE
-10 NIASFEKA
+10 NIASFENA
-18 SVDFDNGPLGNADI
+18 SVDFDNGPLGNADV

-102 DNWEAIW
+102 DNWEALW
-109 TVRRI
+109 TVRCI
-114 RERRRKKDEEPGTKL
+114 KERRRKKDEEPGTKL

-227 LVAQALSGERRA
+227 LAAQALSSERRA
-239 ELEAEDAELARRKS
+239 ELEAEDAELSRRKS

-259 KRLTEAAS
+259 KRLTEAAL
-267 WETRRNE
+267 WETRRID
-274 IAQKLEK
+274 IARKLEK

-299 DAIKGI
+299 DAVKGI

-319 FLREAQKRLETEQV
+319 FLREAQKRLEAEQV

-348 LAALENELTKTARTR
+348 LAALENELTETAGTR
-363 DAIDAAIE
+363 DTIDAAIE
-371 SRRPIRSILDNAPM
+371 ARRPVKSILDNAPM
-385 LAGKLNSVADL
+385 LAGKLNSVAGL
-396 RSAVA
+396 CSAVA
-401 ASERNLKTAD
+401 ASERKLSTAD
-411 EEIAN
+411 EEINN
-416 VIRPRL
+416 VIRPHL
-422 QHAEAVEKECSS
+422 QHAEAVEKECSA
-434 TLGNIRKRLEETSEK
+434 TLGNLRKKLEETSEK
-449 LAETKLSDM
+449 LAETKLADM
-458 RKEKDALSER
+458 RKEKDALSES

-481 VKRSN
+481 VKRSD
-486 ENLAACGRVMDDI
+486 ESLAACGRIMDDI
-499 AARTATSQKALAE
+499 TARSAASQKALAE
-512 TGKTLIAARAARDAY
+512 AGKTLIAARAARDAC
-527 KKSSDDAAR
+527 KKSSDDAAI

-568 GEILRELADKARLEF
+568 GEILRKLADKARREF

-634 KSHELGITVDSNL
+634 KSHELGIAIDSNI
-647 ADTIS
+647 AETIS
-652 HHTATVAD
+652 RRIATVAG
-660 RIGELSSQIAAAETL
+660 RLGELSSRITAAETL

-681 LRASVDNIQRRLD
+681 LRASTDNIQRRLD

-700 EKVRQI
+700 EKERQN

-740 GSAVSSRDFRR
+740 GTAVSSRDFRR
-751 EPAEYAADITA
+751 EPAEFAT
-762 AARELT
+762 ELT
-768 SLIEQSTGL
+768 GAAKELASLIEQSTSL

-792 HLRDE
+792 RLRDE
-797 ISGKLGIPEDEHA
+797 IFGKLGMPEDEHA
-810 ATAQV
+810 TTAQV
-815 NGDSRNVEKD
+815 KGDARNVEKD
-825 FYSLSNAVTS
+825 FYSLANAVTS
-835 AVASINAQNTDLS
+835 AVASINSQNAEIS

-862 TIDRAEVEHL
+862 TIDRIEVERL
-872 MALPE
+872 TTLPE
-877 STVKD
+877 STVED
-882 WRDTVDKIQRFLIA
+882 WRNTVDKIQRLLIA
-896 SETELSAVKRESQE
+896 SETELSTAKRESQE

-923 ADNATGNGWL
+923 ADNAGGIGWL
-933 AADLH
+933 AADL
-938 PLIAEAEKAEREAL
+938 PLLIADTEKAEREAM

-965 ARYSAELLRAD
+965 ERHSAELIRAD
-976 EELAAADAD
+976 EELSAAGAD

-1015 LINGANSYLKRLNDR
+1015 LINGANDYLKRLNDR

-1100 LDRAVATLKSLH
+1100 LDRAIGTLKSLH
-1112 HHVGRR
+1112 HQVGRR

-1134 QIIVERSTGRAASL
+1134 QIIVERPTGRAASL

>member
-102 DNWEAIW
+102 DNWEALW

-274 IAQKLEK
+274 IVQKLEK

-422 QHAEAVEKECSS
+422 QHAEAVEKECST
-434 TLGNIRKRLEETSEK
+434 TLVNIRKKLEETSEK

-458 RKEKDALSER
+458 RKEKDALSES

-481 VKRSN
+481 VKRSD
-486 ENLAACGRVMDDI
+486 ESLAACGRVMDDI

-835 AVASINAQNTDLS
+835 AVASINAQNTELS

-882 WRDTVDKIQRFLIA
+882 WRDTVDKIQRLLIA

-918 LIDET
+918 LIDEA
-923 ADNATGNGWL
+923 ADNTDGNGWH

-938 PLIAEAEKAEREAL
+938 PLIAEAEKTEREAM

-965 ARYSAELLRAD
+965 ARYSAELIRAD
-976 EELAAADAD
+976 EELSAAGAD

-1072 LALSDIGEMRGCD
+1072 LAMSDIGEMRGCD

-1100 LDRAVATLKSLH
+1100 LDRAIGTLKSLH
-1112 HHVGRR
+1112 HQVGRR

-1134 QIIVERSTGRAASL
+1134 QIIVERPTGRAASL

>member
-102 DNWEAIW
+102 DNWEALW

-333 RLVSCRHNFRDLTCR
+333 RLISCRHNFRDLTCR

-422 QHAEAVEKECSS
+422 QHAEAVEKECST
-434 TLGNIRKRLEETSEK
+434 TLVNIRKKLEETSEK

-458 RKEKDALSER
+458 RKEKDALSES

-481 VKRSN
+481 VKRSD

-835 AVASINAQNTDLS
+835 AVASINAQNTELS

-882 WRDTVDKIQRFLIA
+882 WRDTVDKIQRLLIA

-918 LIDET
+918 LIDEA
-923 ADNATGNGWL
+923 ADNTDGNGWH

-938 PLIAEAEKAEREAL
+938 PLIAEAEKTEREAM

-965 ARYSAELLRAD
+965 ARYSAELIRAD
-976 EELAAADAD
+976 EELSAAGAD

-1072 LALSDIGEMRGCD
+1072 LAMSDIGEMRGCD

-1100 LDRAVATLKSLH
+1100 LDRAIGTLKSLH
-1112 HHVGRR
+1112 HQVGRR

-1134 QIIVERSTGRAASL
+1134 QIIVERPTGRAASM
-1148 RLLS
+1148 RLLC

>member
-102 DNWEAIW
+102 DNWEALW

-333 RLVSCRHNFRDLTCR
+333 RLISCRHNFRDLTCR

-434 TLGNIRKRLEETSEK
+434 TLVNIRKKLEETSEK

-458 RKEKDALSER
+458 RKEKDALSES

-499 AARTATSQKALAE
+499 AARTATSQKALTE

-835 AVASINAQNTDLS
+835 AVASINAQNTELS
-848 RQKTL
+848 RQKML

-882 WRDTVDKIQRFLIA
+882 WRDTVDKIQRLLIA

-918 LIDET
+918 LIDEA
-923 ADNATGNGWL
+923 ADNTDGNGWH

-938 PLIAEAEKAEREAL
+938 PLIAEAEKTEREAM

-965 ARYSAELLRAD
+965 ARYSAELIRAD
-976 EELAAADAD
+976 EELSAAGAD

-1072 LALSDIGEMRGCD
+1072 LAMSDIGEMRGCD

-1100 LDRAVATLKSLH
+1100 LDRAIGTLKSLH
-1112 HHVGRR
+1112 HQVGRR

-1134 QIIVERSTGRAASL
+1134 QIIVERPTGRAASL
-1148 RLLS
+1148 RLLC

>member
-102 DNWEAIW
+102 DNWEALW

-114 RERRRKKDEEPGTKL
+114 KERRRKKDEEPGTKL

-227 LVAQALSGERRA
+227 LAAQALSAERRA

-259 KRLTEAAS
+259 KRLTEAAL
-267 WETRRNE
+267 WETRRIE
-274 IAQKLEK
+274 IARKLEK

-299 DAIKGI
+299 DAVKGI
-305 RLFDASAKARSALS
+305 KLFDASAKARSALS
-319 FLREAQKRLETEQV
+319 FLREAQKRLEAEQD
-333 RLVSCRHNFRDLTCR
+333 RLISCRHNFRNLTYR
-348 LAALENELTKTARTR
+348 LAALENELTETAGTR

-371 SRRPIRSILDNAPM
+371 ARRPVKSILDNAPM
-385 LAGKLNSVADL
+385 LAGKLNSVAGL

-401 ASERNLKTAD
+401 ASECNLRTAD

-434 TLGNIRKRLEETSEK
+434 TLGNLRKKLEETSEK

-458 RKEKDALSER
+458 RKEKDALSES

-481 VKRSN
+481 VKRSD
-486 ENLAACGRVMDDI
+486 ESLAACGRVMDDI

-512 TGKTLIAARAARDAY
+512 AGKTLIAARAARDAC
-527 KKSSDDAAR
+527 KKSSDAAAR

-552 DSCPVCGSLID
+552 DRCPVCGSLID
-563 HELTA
+563 HKLTA

-602 TIKALAVDKE
+602 TIKALAVEKE

-623 EKKRLSDDLSV
+623 EKKRLSDDLST
-634 KSHELGITVDSNL
+634 KSGELGIAVDSHL
-647 ADTIS
+647 GEAIS
-652 HHTATVAD
+652 HRIATVAG
-660 RIGELSSQIAAAETL
+660 RLGELSSRIAAAETL
-675 EKTVGE
+675 EKNVGE
-681 LRASVDNIQRRLD
+681 LRASADNIQRRLD
-694 SARKSC
+694 SARKAC
-700 EKVRQI
+700 EKERQN
-706 LSGALERRSAIS
+706 LSNALERRSAIS

-728 ASTLDELSAVLD
+728 ESTLDELSATLD

-762 AARELT
+762 AAKELT

-786 IIDRSR
+786 VIDRSR
-792 HLRDE
+792 RLRDE
-797 ISGKLGIPEDEHA
+797 ISGKLGISADESA
-810 ATAQV
+810 ATIQV

-825 FYSLSNAVTS
+825 FYSLANAVTS
-835 AVASINAQNTDLS
+835 AVASINSQNAELS

-853 LDDFFATNP
+853 LDDFFAANP

-882 WRDTVDKIQRFLIA
+882 WRDTVDNIQRLLIA
-896 SETELSAVKRESQE
+896 SETELTAAKRESQE

-918 LIDET
+918 LIDEA
-923 ADNATGNGWL
+923 ADNTDGNGWH

-938 PLIAEAEKAEREAL
+938 PLIAEAEKTEREAM
-952 EERARI
+952 EERGRI

-965 ARYSAELLRAD
+965 ERHSAELIRAD
-976 EELAAADAD
+976 EELSAAGAD

-1100 LDRAVATLKSLH
+1100 LDRAIDTLKSLH
-1112 HHVGRR
+1112 HQVGRR

-1134 QIIVERSTGRAASL
+1134 QIIVERPTGRAASL

>member
-102 DNWEAIW
+102 DNWEALW

-227 LVAQALSGERRA
+227 LAAQALSGERRA

-458 RKEKDALSER
+458 RKEKDALSES

-481 VKRSN
+481 VKRSD
-486 ENLAACGRVMDDI
+486 ESLAACGRVMDDI

-835 AVASINAQNTDLS
+835 AVASINAQNTELS

-882 WRDTVDKIQRFLIA
+882 WRDTVDKIQRLLIA

-910 HAKTRPAD
+910 HAKTRPTD
-918 LIDET
+918 LIDEA
-923 ADNATGNGWL
+923 ADNTDGNGWH

-976 EELAAADAD
+976 EELSAAGAD

-1072 LALSDIGEMRGCD
+1072 LAMSDIGEMRGCD

-1100 LDRAVATLKSLH
+1100 LDRAIGTLKSLH
-1112 HHVGRR
+1112 HQVGRR

-1134 QIIVERSTGRAASL
+1134 QIIVERPTGRAASL

>member
-88 TNQGLVRLIFEADG
+88 TNQGLVKLIFEADG
-102 DNWEAIW
+102 DNWEALW

-239 ELEAEDAELARRKS
+239 ELEAEDAELAR
-253 EAENLK
+253 AENLK

-305 RLFDASAKARSALS
+305 RLFDASAQARSALS
-319 FLREAQKRLETEQV
+319 FLREAQKHLEAEQV

-348 LAALENELTKTARTR
+348 LAALENELTETAGTL

-371 SRRPIRSILDNAPM
+371 SRRPVRSILDNAPM

-422 QHAEAVEKECSS
+422 QHAEADEKECSS

-458 RKEKDALSER
+458 RKEKDALSE
-468 SRKLD
+468 SSHKLD

-481 VKRSN
+481 VKRSD
-486 ENLAACGRVMDDI
+486 ESLAACGRVMDDI
-499 AARTATSQKALAE
+499 AARSAASQKALAE

-590 ETALR
+590 ETALM

-634 KSHELGITVDSNL
+634 KSHELEITVDCNL

-660 RIGELSSQIAAAETL
+660 RIGELSSRITAAETL

-694 SARKSC
+694 SARKAC
-700 EKVRQI
+700 EKERQI

-797 ISGKLGIPEDEHA
+797 ISGKLSMPEDEHA

-835 AVASINAQNTDLS
+835 AVASINAQNTELS

-872 MALPE
+872 MTLPE
-877 STVKD
+877 STVKG
-882 WRDTVDKIQRFLIA
+882 WRDTVDNIQRLLIA

-938 PLIAEAEKAEREAL
+938 RLIAEAEKAEREAL

-1112 HHVGRR
+1112 HQVGRR

-1148 RLLS
+1148 RLLC

>member
-102 DNWEAIW
+102 DNWEALW

-422 QHAEAVEKECSS
+422 QHAEAVEKECST
-434 TLGNIRKRLEETSEK
+434 TLVNIRKKLEETSEK

-458 RKEKDALSER
+458 RKEKDALSES

-835 AVASINAQNTDLS
+835 AVASINAQNTELS

-882 WRDTVDKIQRFLIA
+882 WRDTVDKIQRLLIA

-918 LIDET
+918 LIDEA
-923 ADNATGNGWL
+923 ADNTDGNGWH

-938 PLIAEAEKAEREAL
+938 PLIAEAEKTEREAM

-965 ARYSAELLRAD
+965 ARYSAELIRAD
-976 EELAAADAD
+976 EELSAAGAD

-1072 LALSDIGEMRGCD
+1072 LAMSDIGEMRGCD

-1100 LDRAVATLKSLH
+1100 LDRAIGTLKSLH
-1112 HHVGRR
+1112 HQVGRR

-1134 QIIVERSTGRAASL
+1134 QIIVERPTGRAASL
-1148 RLLS
+1148 RLLC

>member
-102 DNWEAIW
+102 DNWEALW

-114 RERRRKKDEEPGTKL
+114 RERRRKKDDEPGTKL

-227 LVAQALSGERRA
+227 LAAQALSAERRA

-259 KRLTEAAS
+259 KRLSDAAL
-267 WETRRNE
+267 WETRRIE
-274 IAQKLEK
+274 IARKLEK

-299 DAIKGI
+299 DAVKGI
-305 RLFDASAKARSALS
+305 KLFDASAKARSALS
-319 FLREAQKRLETEQV
+319 FLREAQKRLEAEQD
-333 RLVSCRHNFRDLTCR
+333 RLISCRHNFRNLTCR
-348 LAALENELTKTARTR
+348 LAALENGMTETAGTL

-371 SRRPIRSILDNAPM
+371 SRRPVRSILDNAPM
-385 LAGKLNSVADL
+385 LTGKLSSVAGL

-401 ASERNLKTAD
+401 ASERNLRTAD

-434 TLGNIRKRLEETSEK
+434 TLGNIRKKLEETSEK

-458 RKEKDALSER
+458 RKEKDALSES

-473 RLSAIVDA
+473 HLSAIADA
-481 VKRSN
+481 VKRSD
-486 ENLAACGRVMDDI
+486 ESLAACGRVMDDI
-499 AARTATSQKALAE
+499 AARTATSQKVLAE
-512 TGKTLIAARAARDAY
+512 AGKTLIAARAARDVC
-527 KKSSDDAAR
+527 KKSSDAAAR

-552 DSCPVCGSLID
+552 DRCPICGSLID

-634 KSHELGITVDSNL
+634 KSHELGITVDSNI
-647 ADTIS
+647 AETIS
-652 HHTATVAD
+652 HRIATVTG
-660 RIGELSSQIAAAETL
+660 RVGELSSRITAAETL

-681 LRASVDNIQRRLD
+681 LRASVDNIQRHLD
-694 SARKSC
+694 SACKAC
-700 EKVRQI
+700 EKERQN

-728 ASTLDELSAVLD
+728 ASTLDELSATLD

-762 AARELT
+762 AAKELT
-768 SLIEQSTGL
+768 SLLEQSTSL

-786 IIDRSR
+786 VIDRSR
-792 HLRDE
+792 RLRDE
-797 ISGKLGIPEDEHA
+797 ITARIDISDIEPAAAIPMKVDA
-810 ATAQV
+810 P
-815 NGDSRNVEKD
+815 SVEKD
-825 FYSLSNAVTS
+825 FYSLANAVTS
-835 AVASINAQNTDLS
+835 AVASINSQNAELS

-862 TIDRAEVEHL
+862 TIDRAEVERL
-872 MALPE
+872 TTLPE

-882 WRDTVDKIQRFLIA
+882 WRDTVDNIQRLLIA
-896 SETELSAVKRESQE
+896 SETELSTAKNESQE

-923 ADNATGNGWL
+923 TDTTDGNGWH
-933 AADLH
+933 AADL
-938 PLIAEAEKAEREAL
+938 PLLIADTEKTEREAM

-965 ARYSAELLRAD
+965 ERHSAELIRAD
-976 EELAAADAD
+976 EELSAAGAD

-1112 HHVGRR
+1112 HQVGRR

-1134 QIIVERSTGRAASL
+1134 QIIVERPTGRAASL

>member
-102 DNWEAIW
+102 DNWEALW

-458 RKEKDALSER
+458 RKEKDALSES

-634 KSHELGITVDSNL
+634 RSHELGITVDSNL

-728 ASTLDELSAVLD
+728 ASTLDELSDVLD

-835 AVASINAQNTDLS
+835 AVASINAQNTELS

-882 WRDTVDKIQRFLIA
+882 WRDTVDKIQRLLIA

-918 LIDET
+918 LIDEA
-923 ADNATGNGWL
+923 ADNTDGNGWH

-938 PLIAEAEKAEREAL
+938 PLIAEAEKTEREAM

-965 ARYSAELLRAD
+965 ARYSAELIRAD
-976 EELAAADAD
+976 EELSAAGAD

-1072 LALSDIGEMRGCD
+1072 LAMSDIGEMRGCD

-1100 LDRAVATLKSLH
+1100 LDRAIGTLKSLH
-1112 HHVGRR
+1112 HQVGRR

-1134 QIIVERSTGRAASL
+1134 QIIVERPTGRAASL
-1148 RLLS
+1148 RLLC

>member
-88 TNQGLVRLIFEADG
+88 TNQGLVRLIFESDG
-102 DNWEAIW
+102 DTWEALW

-114 RERRRKKDEEPGTKL
+114 KERRRKKDEEPGAKL

-227 LVAQALSGERRA
+227 LAAQALSAERRV
-239 ELEAEDAELARRKS
+239 ELEAEDAQLARRKS

-259 KRLTEAAS
+259 KRLSDAAL
-267 WETRRNE
+267 WETRRIE
-274 IAQKLEK
+274 IARKLEK

-299 DAIKGI
+299 DAVKGI
-305 RLFDASAKARSALS
+305 KLFDASAKARSALS
-319 FLREAQKRLETEQV
+319 FLREAQKRLEAEQD
-333 RLVSCRHNFRDLTCR
+333 RLISCRHNFRDLTCR
-348 LAALENELTKTARTR
+348 LAALENELTETAGTL
-363 DAIDAAIE
+363 DAIDAVIE
-371 SRRPIRSILDNAPM
+371 SRRPVRSILDNAPM
-385 LAGKLNSVADL
+385 LAGKLSSVAGL

-401 ASERNLKTAD
+401 ASERNLRTAD

-434 TLGNIRKRLEETSEK
+434 TLGNIRKKLEETSEK
-449 LAETKLSDM
+449 LAETKLSVM
-458 RKEKDALSER
+458 RKEKDALSES

-473 RLSAIVDA
+473 HLSAIADA
-481 VKRSN
+481 VKRSD
-486 ENLAACGRVMDDI
+486 ESLAACGRVMDDI
-499 AARTATSQKALAE
+499 AARTATSQKVLAE
-512 TGKTLIAARAARDAY
+512 AGKTLIAARAARDVC
-527 KKSSDDAAR
+527 KKSSDAAAR

-552 DSCPVCGSLID
+552 DRCPVCGSLID

-634 KSHELGITVDSNL
+634 KSHELGITVDSNI
-647 ADTIS
+647 AETIS
-652 HHTATVAD
+652 HRIATVTG
-660 RIGELSSQIAAAETL
+660 RVGELSSRITAAETL

-694 SARKSC
+694 SARKAC
-700 EKVRQI
+700 EKERQN
-706 LSGALERRSAIS
+706 LSDALERRSAIS

-728 ASTLDELSAVLD
+728 ASTLDELSATLD

-762 AARELT
+762 AAKELT
-768 SLIEQSTGL
+768 SLLEQSTSL

-786 IIDRSR
+786 VIDRSR
-792 HLRDE
+792 RLRDE
-797 ISGKLGIPEDEHA
+797 ISGKLGMPEDEHA
-810 ATAQV
+810 AAAKV
-815 NGDSRNVEKD
+815 NSDSRNVEKD
-825 FYSLSNAVTS
+825 FYSLANAVTS
-835 AVASINAQNTDLS
+835 AVASINSQNAELS

-862 TIDRAEVEHL
+862 TIDRAEVERL
-872 MALPE
+872 TTLPE

-882 WRDTVDKIQRFLIA
+882 WRDTVDNIQRLLIA
-896 SETELSAVKRESQE
+896 SETELSTAKSESQE

-923 ADNATGNGWL
+923 TDTTDGNGWH
-933 AADLH
+933 AADL
-938 PLIAEAEKAEREAL
+938 PLLIADTEKTEREAM

-965 ARYSAELLRAD
+965 ERHSAELIRAD
-976 EELAAADAD
+976 EELSAAGAD

-1112 HHVGRR
+1112 HQVGRR

-1134 QIIVERSTGRAASL
+1134 QIIVERPTGRAASL
-1148 RLLS
+1148 RMLS

>member
-1 MKLKTLDIE
+1 MKLKTLEIE

-102 DNWEAIW
+102 DNWEALW

-114 RERRRKKDEEPGTKL
+114 KERRRKKDEEPGTKL

-227 LVAQALSGERRA
+227 LAAQALSAERRA

-259 KRLTEAAS
+259 KRLTEAAL
-267 WETRRNE
+267 WETRRIE
-274 IAQKLEK
+274 IAWKLEK

-299 DAIKGI
+299 DAVKGI
-305 RLFDASAKARSALS
+305 KLFEASAKARSALS
-319 FLREAQKRLETEQV
+319 FLREAQKRLEAEHV
-333 RLVSCRHNFRDLTCR
+333 RLISCRQNFRNLTCR
-348 LAALENELTKTARTR
+348 LAALENELTETAGTL

-371 SRRPIRSILDNAPM
+371 SRRPVRSILDNAPM
-385 LAGKLNSVADL
+385 LAGKLSSVAGL

-401 ASERNLKTAD
+401 ASERNLRTAD

-458 RKEKDALSER
+458 RKEKDALSE
-468 SRKLD
+468 SSHKLD

-481 VKRSN
+481 VKRSD

-499 AARTATSQKALAE
+499 AARTAASQKALVEA
-512 TGKTLIAARAARDAY
+512 GKTLIAARAARDAC

-552 DSCPVCGSLID
+552 DRCPVCGSPID

-568 GEILRELADKARLEF
+568 GEILRELADKARREF

-595 HQAEIES
+595 HQAEIGS

-623 EKKRLSDDLSV
+623 EKKRLSDDLST
-634 KSHELGITVDSNL
+634 KSCELEITVDCNL
-647 ADTIS
+647 AETIS
-652 HHTATVAD
+652 RRIATVTG
-660 RIGELSSQIAAAETL
+660 RLGELSSRIAAAETL
-675 EKTVGE
+675 EKIVGE
-681 LRASVDNIQRRLD
+681 LRASVDNIQRNLD
-694 SARKSC
+694 SARKAC
-700 EKVRQI
+700 EKERQN
-706 LSGALERRSAIS
+706 LSDALERRSAIS

-728 ASTLDELSAVLD
+728 ASTLDELSVTLD

-768 SLIEQSTGL
+768 SLLDQSTSL

-786 IIDRSR
+786 VIDRSR
-792 HLRDE
+792 RLRDE
-797 ISGKLGIPEDEHA
+797 ISGKLGISANESA
-810 ATAQV
+810 ATVQV

-825 FYSLSNAVTS
+825 FYSLANAVTS
-835 AVASINAQNTDLS
+835 TVASINSQNAEFS

-853 LDDFFATNP
+853 LDDFFAANP
-862 TIDRAEVEHL
+862 TIDRAEVERL
-872 MALPE
+872 TTLPE

-882 WRDTVDKIQRFLIA
+882 WRDTVDNIQRLLIA
-896 SETELSAVKRESQE
+896 SETELSTAKRESQE

-923 ADNATGNGWL
+923 VDTTDGNGWH
-933 AADLH
+933 AADL
-938 PLIAEAEKAEREAL
+938 PMLIADTEKVEREAM

-965 ARYSAELLRAD
+965 ERHSAELIRAD
-976 EELAAADAD
+976 EELSAAGAD
-985 YSRWEQL
+985 YTRWEQL

-1100 LDRAVATLKSLH
+1100 LDRAIGTLKSLH
-1112 HHVGRR
+1112 HQVGRR

-1134 QIIVERSTGRAASL
+1134 QIIVERPTGCAASL